1 MNWEKLT
8 HRQYHTDPVE
18 YVYAQ
23 SIFDTKEYDRLYENQ
38 LNLGHDSWQEFDK
51 KYKVGFEFKEDI
63 TEIDKKT
70 IESKLEELKSNKLVV
85 EERIRAAQE
94 NIRQANADLNAISGA
109 EQLCQQLLND
119 DKETM
124 TVEEPK

>member
-1 MNWEKLT
+1 M
-8 HRQYHTDPVE
+8 
-18 YVYAQ
+18 
-23 SIFDTKEYDRLYENQ
+23 
-38 LNLGHDSWQEFDK
+38 
-51 KYKVGFEFKEDI
+51 
-63 TEIDKKT
+63 IDKKT

-119 DKETM
+119 DNETM